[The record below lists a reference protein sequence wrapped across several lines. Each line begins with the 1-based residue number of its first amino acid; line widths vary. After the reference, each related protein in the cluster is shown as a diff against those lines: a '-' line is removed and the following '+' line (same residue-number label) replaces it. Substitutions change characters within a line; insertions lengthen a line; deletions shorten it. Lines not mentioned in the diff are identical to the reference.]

1 MNFRSNVAVSG
12 AERSDGGR
20 ISKDSHYWLISEPR
34 HAQTG
39 ALTPGLLDAGRA
51 LPVFSFKEE
60 AGMFL
65 RARGG
70 ASMGNRT
77 VQEWTARDLLPVL
90 LDPSCVGVE
99 KVVLDPIADV
109 TDAVSACLLGV
120 SKERFIGR
128 LLKCS
133 GTGLPSRQSSRIG
146 VTRSLERK
154 RGYG

>member
-1 MNFRSNVAVSG
+1 MNLRSNVAVSG
-12 AERSDGGR
+12 AERSDGRR

-65 RARGG
+65 RARG

-146 VTRSLERK
+146 RRRLWSASTWA
-154 RGYG
+154 